1 MKTLKYSIFLWACVS
16 LLFITNT
23 LAFDEVSKKI
33 SEKYEVSANDKLDI
47 SNKYGKVDIYTWDKN
62 EITVEIVMK
71 AWAGSVSKAQDE
83 LDRISIKYGKNG
95 NYISFETQIDGS
107 NVNINGN
114 KGFEINYIIN
124 MPKTNAL
131 KLTNKYGA
139 TFLDNFSGEL
149 ELSVKYGKLRTNRL
163 TGVSKNIEVA
173 YGGIDSEEIEKGRL
187 KISYSDSKIR
197 TGGNLEIDNAYGK
210 IVLDKVGTLQAD
222 IRYGELRID
231 ETAANIVG
239 KVGYSGVRIRQITK
253 SFVMEAKYTGG
264 FTIEKVAKGFEK
276 IDIEGS
282 YGSFDITFDPAATFD
297 FKVKAA
303 YGSFKS
309 SLPNT
314 ELSRQIEASHTAKE
328 YEGYIG
334 KKGGAKVSIVTR
346 YGGVK
351 FK

>member
-1 MKTLKYSIFLWACVS
+1 MKTLKYSIFLWVCVS
-16 LLFITNT
+16 LLFISKA

-33 SEKYEVSANDKLDI
+33 SEKYTVSANDKLDI

-83 LDRISIKYGKNG
+83 LDRISIKYGKSG
-95 NYISFETQIDGS
+95 SYISFETQIDGS
-107 NVNINGN
+107 SFNINDN
-114 KGFEINYIIN
+114 RGFEINYIIN
-124 MPKTNAL
+124 MPKGNPL
-131 KLTNKYGA
+131 KLMNKYGA
-139 TFLDNFSGEL
+139 TFIDNFIGEL

-197 TGGNLEIDNAYGK
+197 TSSNLEVDNAYGK
-210 IVLDKVGTLQAD
+210 IVFDRVGTLQVD
-222 IRYGELRID
+222 VRYGELRID
-231 ETAANIVG
+231 ETAASVVG

-253 SFVMEAKYTGG
+253 SFVMEAKYAGG

-276 IDIEGS
+276 IDIDGS
-282 YGSFDITFDPAATFD
+282 YASFDLGFDPAATFD
-297 FKVKAA
+297 FNVKTS
-303 YGSFKS
+303 YGSFKNS
-309 SLPNT
+309 MPDVDINK
-314 ELSRQIEASHTAKE
+314 QIETVSAKE
-328 YEGYIG
+328 YEGYVG
-334 KKGGAKVSIVTR
+334 KKGGASVRISTR
-346 YGGVK
+346 YGSVK